1 MLGIMSRTGK
11 GSKTVSVILP
21 EEIQAEL
28 IKYAKAKDWSV
39 SQAAKNLIIRGL
51 ATALI
56 SGEYESDS

>member
-39 SQAAKNLIIRGL
+39 SQAAKNLITKGL
-51 ATALI
+51 ALALN
-56 SGEYESDS
+56 SGEYE